1 MNQKYN
7 DDIDDKVMKND
18 YNKDLE
24 DFKDDM
30 DND

>member
-18 YNKDLE
+18 YNNSYNKE
-24 DFKDDM
+24 
-30 DND
+30 

>member
-18 YNKDLE
+18 YSNSYNKE
-24 DFKDDM
+24 
-30 DND
+30 